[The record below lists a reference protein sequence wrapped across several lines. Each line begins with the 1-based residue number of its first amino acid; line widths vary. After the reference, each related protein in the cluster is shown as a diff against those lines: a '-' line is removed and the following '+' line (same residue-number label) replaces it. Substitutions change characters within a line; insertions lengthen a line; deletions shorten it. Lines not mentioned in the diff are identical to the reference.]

1 MLAISSKLLKRF
13 LHKQPSSQRV
23 MQVLDRLRESSWGQS
38 PILALIPQPLIL
50 LQLRAYPVSVFMAQ
64 RLSTHGGQRLN
75 VANQYLTPTI

>member
-64 RLSTHGGQRLN
+64 RLSTHGVQRLN